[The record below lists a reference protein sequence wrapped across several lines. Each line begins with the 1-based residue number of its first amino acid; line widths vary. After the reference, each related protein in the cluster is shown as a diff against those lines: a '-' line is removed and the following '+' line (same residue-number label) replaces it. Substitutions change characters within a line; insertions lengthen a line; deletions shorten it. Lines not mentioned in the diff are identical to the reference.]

1 MRSLLAVGFILVLPL
16 AGMAAPIAPAEAATS
31 CGRSCL
37 EDFMQ
42 SYLKAVVAHDAAKL
56 PLATG
61 VKYTENQAIVR
72 MGDGL
77 WKAVEQLGS
86 YRIMASDMRNQQ
98 IAFMGNAK
106 LASGWTMLAVRLR
119 IVDGSI
125 SEVEA
130 IAPGAAAASGTFDL
144 SGGAANLRAARP
156 AFTTALKASERRDR
170 SQIIQAA
177 ELHYEGIQRGNGDIV
192 PFGED
197 CIKIENGVQLI
208 KNPNFHGPGASPSG
222 KPVPKFQA
230 MSCHDQFNTHIW
242 ETDTITD
249 RRYPVVDEERGIVV
263 AFAMYNQ
270 YAKGPCAIVVDV
282 GPVCPKDPVEPYSLA
297 IAEAFKVRAG
307 LIQEVEAVF
316 TVLPMLKERGV
327 W

>member
-1 MRSLLAVGFILVLPL
+1 MSRFYAAALLAMLTTFGVATPVDAESALV
-16 AGMAAPIAPAEAATS
+16 S
-31 CGRSCL
+31 CNRSCL
-37 EDFMQ
+37 EGFMQ
-42 SYLKAVVAHDAAKL
+42 SYLKAVVAHDATAL
-56 PLATG
+56 RVAPA
-61 VKYTENQAIVR
+61 VKYTENQALVP

-77 WKAVEQLGS
+77 WKSLVEIGG
-86 YRIMASDMRNQQ
+86 YRILASDMRNQQ
-98 IAFMGNAK
+98 IAFMGNAR
-106 LASGWTMLAVRLR
+106 LAGGWTMLAVRLR
-119 IVDGSI
+119 IADGRI
-125 SEVEA
+125 SEIEA
-130 IAPGAAAASGTFDL
+130 IAPGTAAGSGTFDL
-144 SGGAANLRAARP
+144 SAGAASLKTARP
-156 AFTTALKASERRDR
+156 AFATALKPAERRDR

-197 CIKIENGVQLI
+197 CIRIENGVQLI

-222 KPVPKFQA
+222 KPVPNFQA

-242 ETDTITD
+242 ETDTVTD

-270 YAKGPCAIVVDV
+270 YVKGSCAIVVDV

-297 IAEAFKVRAG
+297 MAEAFKVRG
-307 LIQEVEAVF
+307 GFIEEVESVF
-316 TVLPMLKERGV
+316 TVLPMLKQRGV